1 MEKIRS
7 FIAVKL
13 NSEIKS
19 KLASIQDEL
28 KKCEGDVKWVK
39 ADNIHITLKFLGYV
53 LQSQLKDIF
62 KATDESI
69 TAEGSTASK
78 AALFHRGSRNGIRPF
93 TLSFSG
99 LGAFPKPK
107 NPRVIWVGVKEGKE
121 EIVRISQNLEEILSR
136 CGFEKEERPF
146 HPHLT
151 LGRVKS
157 PKNRDSLIKAIE
169 SEKGYSAGLM
179 EVEEVVVMQSLL
191 KPEGAEYSALHV
203 SRLRE
208 G

>member
-7 FIAVKL
+7 FIAVRL
-13 NSEIKS
+13 DSEIRS
-19 KLASIQDEL
+19 KLASVQDEL
-28 KKCEGDVKWVK
+28 KKCKADVKWVK
-39 ADNIHITLKFLGYV
+39 AENIHITLKFLGYI
-53 LQSQLKDIF
+53 LESQLKDIF
-62 KATDESI
+62 KAADESI
-69 TAEGSTASK
+69 EGTS
-78 AALFHRGSRNGIRPF
+78 PF

-99 LGAFPKPK
+99 LGVFPKLQ
-107 NPRVIWVGVKEGKE
+107 NPRVVWMGVKEGKE
-121 EIVRISQNLEEILSR
+121 ELVRISRNLEEILNR

-157 PKNRDSLIKAIE
+157 PRNRDSLIKAIE
-169 SEKGYSAGLM
+169 SEKDRSAGSM
-179 EVEEVVVMQSLL
+179 QVEELVVMQSLL
-191 KPEGAEYSALHV
+191 KPGGAEYSALHV